1 MDHLTKEQRHKN
13 MLANKSKGTKPEL
26 LLAKLLWNAGV
37 RYRKNDPTLFGKPDF
52 VIKRYRIAIFCDG
65 DFWHGRD

>member
-26 LLAKLLWNAGV
+26 LLGKLLWNAV
-37 RYRKNDPTLFGKPDF
+37 LNK
-52 VIKRYRIAIFCDG
+52 
-65 DFWHGRD
+65 